1 MFKICYSLFNNCLW
15 TQDVA
20 TLGTISLK
28 YCGYISVVKIEKE
41 NEKLSPPSQIVDL
54 LEQPEGGAN
63 ALNINR

>member
-1 MFKICYSLFNNCLW
+1 M
-15 TQDVA
+15 QDVD

-41 NEKLSPPSQIVDL
+41 SEKLSPPSQIVDL